1 MKEQKPNTYALV
13 NATIVTLEGEDERAN
28 SLLDKPIQLNIQFY
42 RDPKRCQDPD
52 DAVLGRIVAERNTD
66 LLDPIVHAEMLRE
79 IERSATLKHVIR
91 GATDWRT
98 GYSLIEMHT
107 LN

>member
-1 MKEQKPNTYALV
+1 MKEQQPNTYAVV
-13 NATIVTLEGEDERAN
+13 NATIVTLDPKDENAT
-28 SLLDKPIQLNIQFY
+28 SLLDKPIQLSVQFY
-42 RDPKRCQDPD
+42 RDPKLCQDPE
-52 DAVLGRIVAERNTD
+52 DALLGGIVTERTTD
-66 LLDPIVHAEMLRE
+66 LLEPVVHAEMLRE

>member
-13 NATIVTLEGEDERAN
+13 NATIVTLQGDDERAS
-28 SLLDKPIQLNIQFY
+28 SLLDKPIQLSVQFY
-42 RDPKRCQDPD
+42 RDPKLCQDPED
-52 DAVLGRIVAERNTD
+52 GLLGGIVTERTTN
-66 LLDPIVHAEMLRE
+66 LLEPIVHAEMLRE

-91 GATDWRT
+91 GASDWRT